1 MWDHSYEDTILEMQE
16 SEADDCAG
24 CLCKANCRNQC
35 EEVELHWNPVIS
47 GMAR

>member
-1 MWDHSYEDTILEMQE
+1 MWDHSYEDAILEMQE

-35 EEVELHWNPVIS
+35 EEVELHWNPVI
-47 GMAR
+47 GGENV